1 MKKIVRIIAAF
12 FVSFFLLA
20 MFMLLALLIAA
31 PMVNDHK
38 AKKTADKLADLP
50 LPDKTE
56 YIEQVYKA
64 GKLVGNGNGM
74 QYFGAILIKSEL
86 SSDELQEY
94 YLKFSAN
101 DGECVVE
108 PQVSAE
114 IRIIEHAELLF
125 STDIQGSQYYMVYSW
140 GDNPT
145 IFHSFDLRGH

>member
-56 YIEQVYKA
+56 YIEQAYKA

-74 QYFGAILIKSEL
+74 QYFGAVLIKSEL
-86 SSDELQEY
+86 SVEELQEY
-94 YLKFSAN
+94 LPPMMRTAWLN
-101 DGECVVE
+101 
-108 PQVSAE
+108 
-114 IRIIEHAELLF
+114 
-125 STDIQGSQYYMVYSW
+125 
-140 GDNPT
+140 
-145 IFHSFDLRGH
+145 LR

>member
-31 PMVNDHK
+31 PMVNDQK

-56 YIEQVYKA
+56 YIEQAYKA

-74 QYFGAILIKSEL
+74 QYFGAVLIKSEL
-86 SSDELQEY
+86 SAEELQEY
-94 YLKFSAN
+94 YLRFATN
-101 DGECVVE
+101 DEECVVE

-114 IRIIEHAELLF
+114 IKIIEHEQLRF
-125 STDIQGSQYYMVYSW
+125 NTDILGDNYYMVYSW

-145 IFHSFDLRGH
+145 IFHSFDIRGH

>member
-56 YIEQVYKA
+56 YIEQAYKA

-74 QYFGAILIKSEL
+74 QYFGAVLIKSEL
-86 SSDELQEY
+86 SAEELQEY
-94 YLKFSAN
+94 YLRFATN
-101 DGECVVE
+101 DEDCV
-108 PQVSAE
+108 
-114 IRIIEHAELLF
+114 
-125 STDIQGSQYYMVYSW
+125 DILGDNYYMVYSW

-145 IFHSFDLRGH
+145 IFHSFDIRGH

>member
-56 YIEQVYKA
+56 YIEQAYKA

-74 QYFGAILIKSEL
+74 QYFGAVLIKSEL
-86 SSDELQEY
+86 SAEELQEY
-94 YLKFSAN
+94 YLRFATN
-101 DGECVVE
+101 DEDCVVE

-114 IRIIEHAELLF
+114 IKIIEHEQLRF
-125 STDIQGSQYYMVYSW
+125 NTDILGDNYYMVYSW

-145 IFHSFDLRGH
+145 IFHSFDIRGH

>member
-1 MKKIVRIIAAF
+1 MKKIICVI
-12 FVSFFLLA
+12 VSLFLFTVL
-20 MFMLLALLIAA
+20 MLLAFFIAA
-31 PMVNDHK
+31 PMVNDRR
-38 AKKTADKLADLP
+38 AKETADKLADLP

-114 IRIIEHAELLF
+114 IRTIEHAELRF

-145 IFHSFDLRGH
+145 IFHNFDLRGH